1 MELEVLQHHSFGDGK
16 AVALISNL
24 QPTSLNGVIIYIDS
38 AVSATLLVSSTGAAL
53 TDIDAGVAEIELTI
67 SNIRQINA
75 RHHEQLHPIGDVG
88 GIGKVVDVIRTVV
101 IQAVVAKRADD
112 TILLVGEV
120 QRGELVALMKVGLFL
135 CGMKDAVL
143 NAVAEGIAD
152 AVIEVRFTQMDV
164 VGDALRTRFTLVNE
178 AVINITTEVPVVL
191 QDVRC
196 HLGTRFRRHTGDGD
210 RSASKG
216 VEHPF
221 VESSARLINKG
232 IVNPKTHLEGAS
244 LGRTAQERT
253 IGLVSQRSLHFRHCQ
268 IFSHRPL
275 LVIHL
280 HLLHTCVE
288 RFPFWQMGSGGTC
301 HDHAHYIYV

>member
-1 MELEVLQHHSFGDGK
+1 
-16 AVALISNL
+16 
-24 QPTSLNGVIIYIDS
+24 
-38 AVSATLLVSSTGAAL
+38 
-53 TDIDAGVAEIELTI
+53 
-67 SNIRQINA
+67 
-75 RHHEQLHPIGDVG
+75 
-88 GIGKVVDVIRTVV
+88 
-101 IQAVVAKRADD
+101 
-112 TILLVGEV
+112 
-120 QRGELVALMKVGLFL
+120 MKVCLLF
-135 CGMKDAVL
+135 CSTKDAIL
-143 NAVAEGIAD
+143 NTVSKCVAD
-152 AVIEVRFTQMDV
+152 TVIEVRFTQMDV

-178 AVINITTEVPVVL
+178 TIINITTEVSIVL

-196 HLGTRFRRHTGDGD
+196 HLGACFRRHAGDGD